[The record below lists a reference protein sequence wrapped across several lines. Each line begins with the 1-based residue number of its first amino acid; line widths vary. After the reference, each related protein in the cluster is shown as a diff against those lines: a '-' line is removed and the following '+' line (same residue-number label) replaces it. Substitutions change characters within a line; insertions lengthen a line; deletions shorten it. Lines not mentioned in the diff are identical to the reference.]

1 MLLCGLLVEK
11 AMENVIS
18 QNALKICFVI
28 KSNEI
33 QYPDTVI
40 LAFLLSSSKARHYF
54 RCLLEIQCIKVL
66 GLQGFDHECIYA
78 VWCG

>member
-1 MLLCGLLVEK
+1 MLLWGLLVEK

-40 LAFLLSSSKARHYF
+40 LAFLLSSLKARITLDV
-54 RCLLEIQCIKVL
+54 C
-66 GLQGFDHECIYA
+66 
-78 VWCG
+78 

>member
-40 LAFLLSSSKARHYF
+40 LAVLFFYLPRRHGITLDV
-54 RCLLEIQCIKVL
+54 C
-66 GLQGFDHECIYA
+66 
-78 VWCG
+78 